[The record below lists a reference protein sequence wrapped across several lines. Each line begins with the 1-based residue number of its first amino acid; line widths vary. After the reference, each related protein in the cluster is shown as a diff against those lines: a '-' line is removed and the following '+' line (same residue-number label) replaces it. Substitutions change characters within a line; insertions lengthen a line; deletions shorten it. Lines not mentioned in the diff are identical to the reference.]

1 MARIPMGNFGNAMP
15 QVERIQMPQDQ
26 SGQMIAGALQNA
38 GNTIS
43 QIAQKRDEEQRQQEI
58 TNKNI
63 ELYQNKLQ
71 TQEAQLKLD
80 ESLTTDFSDKVADIK
95 NRVGNGDINAQQA
108 DEELKTWS
116 ADKFSQLKTELPGHS
131 QQELQQYWD
140 SNVNRQRGSFFPL
153 QLKAT
158 EQKGVVLSDRY
169 FDVATR
175 MGREDGKNYLLQ
187 NLSTLPLSQAQ
198 KENLALKYEST
209 RDIIEV
215 NKSITDA
222 VAANDISALEQT
234 ATGLKDK
241 KYLDGTTVQKYQT
254 EITSKISALQ
264 QRQQVNENKRLNEAE
279 KVLNDFKQNVL
290 TGQNLDLSYQ
300 NNVETAV
307 KGTALEGEYE
317 FYKKQ
322 SSDFIRFSK
331 LSTNQ
336 QLAEINQRKVK
347 QKESS
352 SADPVADNKILST
365 YQNIYDAKLKTNKEN
380 PTQALREKGIQ
391 LPEVNAL
398 DMKVNPAQF
407 TQNLVTIGSYQ
418 VAQRNVDSNATI
430 KPIPN
435 EVLSDAKKSWEEATP
450 NQKIDLISNLIS
462 QSRGIKGGDRIWG
475 AAIGQLSNG
484 DQAYT
489 MAGVARMNNFRSDA
503 GLDVATAI
511 VAGKQALKNKQM
523 IQPKDD
529 LLKQKFN
536 EYVGQ
541 SVSGET
547 ANMTYAAFQSI
558 YAYLT
563 EARGQQHKDADE
575 YKKEIGDTAL
585 SLATGGTY
593 SQDGN
598 FKDYNNNK
606 IGDWKVSKPYGMAD
620 STFEAKIQSGYKT
633 ISQQTGVSVND
644 LQNFRLS
651 RSGVRTAQNELLY
664 DLVNERGQ
672 PLTVKG
678 NIWRIRLQGV
688 TK

>member
-1 MARIPMGNFGNAMP
+1 MGNFGNAMP

-38 GNTIS
+38 GNAIG
-43 QIAQKRDEEQRQQEI
+43 QVAQKRDEEQRQQEI

-131 QQELQQYWD
+131 QLELQQYWD

-264 QRQQVNENKRLNEAE
+264 QRQQVNENKRFNEAE
-279 KVLNDFKQNVL
+279 KVTNQYIQAVL
-290 TGQNLDLSYQ
+290 TGQSLSLEYQ
-300 NNVETAV
+300 NNVEQAV
-307 KGTALEGEYE
+307 KGTPSEAEYQ
-317 FYKKQ
+317 FYTKQ

-331 LSTNQ
+331 LNTSQ

-365 YQNIYDAKLKTNKEN
+365 YQSIYDAKLKTNKEN

-529 LLKQKFN
+529 VLKQKFN

-575 YKKEIGDTAL
+575 YKKDIGDTAL

-633 ISQQTGVSVND
+633 ISQQTGISVND

-672 PLTVKG
+672 PLAVKG

>member
-198 KENLALKYEST
+198 KESMALKYEST

-215 NKSITDA
+215 NKSIADA

-254 EITSKISALQ
+254 EITSKIATLQ
-264 QRQQVNENKRLNEAE
+264 QRQQVSENKRFNEAE
-279 KVLNDFKQNVL
+279 KVTNQYIQAVL
-290 TGQNLDLSYQ
+290 TGQSLSLEYQ
-300 NNVETAV
+300 NNVEQAV
-307 KGTALEGEYE
+307 KGTPSEAEYQ
-317 FYKKQ
+317 FYTKQ

-331 LSTNQ
+331 LNTSQ
-336 QLAEINQRKVK
+336 QLAEINKRQVA
-347 QKESS
+347 QKNSS
-352 SADPVADNKILST
+352 SADPVAENKILST
-365 YQNIYDAKLKTNKEN
+365 YQQIYDAKLKTNKEN

-391 LPEVNAL
+391 LPEINAAEI
-398 DMKVNPAQF
+398 KVNPAQF
-407 TQNLVTIGSYQ
+407 VQNVVTIGSYQ
-418 VAQRNVDSNATI
+418 VAQQNTDSNATV
-430 KPIPN
+430 KPIP
-435 EVLSDAKKSWEEATP
+435 EESLPDAKKAWNEAGVS
-450 NQKIDLISNLIS
+450 QKIDLIGNLIS
-462 QSRGIKGGDRIWG
+462 QSKGIKGSEKIWG
-475 AAIGQLSNG
+475 SALGQLSNG
-484 DQAYT
+484 DQAYV
-489 MAGVARMNNFRSDA
+489 MAGVARMNNYRSDA

-529 LLKQKFN
+529 VLKQKFN

-541 SVSGET
+541 SVSGAT
-547 ANMTYAAFQSI
+547 ANMTFEAYKSI

-563 EARGQQHKDADE
+563 ETRGQQHKDADD
-575 YKKEIGDTAL
+575 YKEEIGNTAL

-593 SQDGN
+593 TQDGN
-598 FKDYNNNK
+598 FKDYTNRGIK
-606 IGDWKVSKPYGMAD
+606 DWKVSKPYGMAD

-633 ISQQTGVSVND
+633 ISQQTGLSVND
-644 LQNFRLS
+644 LQNFRLA
-651 RSGVRTAQNELLY
+651 RSSKTTPQGELMY
-664 DLVNERGQ
+664 DLINERGQ
-672 PLTVKG
+672 PLVVKG
-678 NIWRIRLQGV
+678 SVWRVRLQGV

>member
-1 MARIPMGNFGNAMP
+1 MGNFGNAMP

>member
-131 QQELQQYWD
+131 QLELQQYWD

-158 EQKGVVLSDRY
+158 EQKGAVLSDRY

-241 KYLDGTTVQKYQT
+241 KYLDGATVQKYQT

-264 QRQQVNENKRLNEAE
+264 QRQQVNENKRFNEAE
-279 KVLNDFKQNVL
+279 KVTNQYIQAVL
-290 TGQNLDLSYQ
+290 TGQSLSLEYQ
-300 NNVETAV
+300 NNVEQAV
-307 KGTALEGEYE
+307 KGTPSEAEYQ
-317 FYKKQ
+317 FYTKQ

-331 LSTNQ
+331 LNTSQ
-336 QLAEINQRKVK
+336 QLAEINKRQVA
-347 QKESS
+347 QKNSS
-352 SADPVADNKILST
+352 SADPVAENKILST
-365 YQNIYDAKLKTNKEN
+365 YQQIYDAKLKTNKEN

-391 LPEVNAL
+391 LPEINAAEI
-398 DMKVNPAQF
+398 KVNPAQF
-407 TQNLVTIGSYQ
+407 VQNVVTIGSYQ
-418 VAQRNVDSNATI
+418 VAQQNTDSNATV
-430 KPIPN
+430 KPIP
-435 EVLSDAKKSWEEATP
+435 EESLADAKKAWNEAGVS
-450 NQKIDLISNLIS
+450 QKIDLIGNLIS
-462 QSRGIKGGDRIWG
+462 QSKGIKGGEKIWG
-475 AAIGQLSNG
+475 SALGQLSNG
-484 DQAYT
+484 DQAYV

-529 LLKQKFN
+529 VLKQKFN

-541 SVSGET
+541 SVSGAT
-547 ANMTYAAFQSI
+547 ANMTFEAYKSI

-563 EARGQQHKDADE
+563 ETRGQQHKDADD
-575 YKKEIGDTAL
+575 YKEEIGNTAL

-593 SQDGN
+593 TQDGN
-598 FKDYNNNK
+598 FKDYTNRGIK
-606 IGDWKVSKPYGMAD
+606 DWKVSKPYGMTD
-620 STFEAKIQSGYKT
+620 SAFEAKIQSGYKT
-633 ISQQTGVSVND
+633 ISQQTGLSVND

>member
-1 MARIPMGNFGNAMP
+1 
-15 QVERIQMPQDQ
+15 
-26 SGQMIAGALQNA
+26 

-264 QRQQVNENKRLNEAE
+264 QRQQVNENKRFNEAE
-279 KVLNDFKQNVL
+279 KVTNQYIQAVL
-290 TGQNLDLSYQ
+290 TGQSLSLEYQ
-300 NNVETAV
+300 NNVEQAV
-307 KGTALEGEYE
+307 KGTPSEAEYQ
-317 FYKKQ
+317 FYTKQ

-331 LSTNQ
+331 LNTSQ
-336 QLAEINQRKVK
+336 QLAEINKRQVA
-347 QKESS
+347 QKNSS
-352 SADPVADNKILST
+352 SADPVAENKILST
-365 YQNIYDAKLKTNKEN
+365 YQQIYDAKLKTNKEN

-391 LPEVNAL
+391 LPEINAAEI
-398 DMKVNPAQF
+398 KVNPAQF
-407 TQNLVTIGSYQ
+407 VQNVVTIGSYQ
-418 VAQRNVDSNATI
+418 VAQQNTDSNATV
-430 KPIPN
+430 KPIP
-435 EVLSDAKKSWEEATP
+435 EESLADAKKAWNEAGVS
-450 NQKIDLISNLIS
+450 QKIDLIGNLIS
-462 QSRGIKGGDRIWG
+462 QSKGIKGGEKIWG
-475 AAIGQLSNG
+475 SALGQLSNG
-484 DQAYT
+484 DQAYV

-523 IQPKDD
+523 
-529 LLKQKFN
+529 
-536 EYVGQ
+536 
-541 SVSGET
+541 
-547 ANMTYAAFQSI
+547 
-558 YAYLT
+558 
-563 EARGQQHKDADE
+563 
-575 YKKEIGDTAL
+575 
-585 SLATGGTY
+585 
-593 SQDGN
+593 
-598 FKDYNNNK
+598 
-606 IGDWKVSKPYGMAD
+606 
-620 STFEAKIQSGYKT
+620 
-633 ISQQTGVSVND
+633 
-644 LQNFRLS
+644 
-651 RSGVRTAQNELLY
+651 
-664 DLVNERGQ
+664 
-672 PLTVKG
+672 
-678 NIWRIRLQGV
+678 
-688 TK
+688 

>member
-1 MARIPMGNFGNAMP
+1 MAKIPVGNFGNAMP
-15 QVERIQMPQDQ
+15 QVQRIQMPQDQ
-26 SGQMIAGALQNA
+26 SGQMLAGALQNIS
-38 GNTIS
+38 NTTG
-43 QIAQKRDEEQRQQEI
+43 QIGQQLDEQQRQQEL
-58 TNKNI
+58 TNKYI
-63 ELYQNKLQ
+63 EKYNND
-71 TQEAQLKLD
+71 TQEREGKLKLD
-80 ESLTTDFSDKVADIK
+80 ETLTGDFSDKVSEIK
-95 NRVGNGDINAQQA
+95 NRVGNGEINAKQA
-108 DEELKTWS
+108 DEELNTWS
-116 ADKFSQLKTELPGHS
+116 SERFNQLKTDLPGHA
-131 QQELQQYWD
+131 QQDLQRYWD
-140 SNVNRQRGSFFPL
+140 SNVNRQRSAFMPL
-153 QLKAT
+153 QLRAD
-158 EQKGVVLSDRY
+158 EQKGAVLGERY
-169 FDVATR
+169 FDVSTR
-175 MGREDGKNYLLQ
+175 MNRDEGKDYLMQ
-187 NLSTLPLSQAQ
+187 NLSSLPIGQAQ
-198 KENLALKYEST
+198 KESMVLKYETT
-209 RDIIEV
+209 RDMMEV
-215 NKSITDA
+215 NNDITNA
-222 VAANDISALEQT
+222 ISSNDISALET
-234 ATGLKDK
+234 IAANLKDK
-241 KYLDGTTVQKYQT
+241 KFLDGSVVQKYRT
-254 EITSKISALQ
+254 EIASKIATLQ
-264 QRQQVNENKRLNEAE
+264 QKQQVNENKRINEAE
-279 KVLNDFKQNVL
+279 KITNGFIQSVF
-290 TGQNLDLSYQ
+290 TGQSLSLEYQ
-300 NNVETAV
+300 NNVEQAV
-307 KGTALEGEYE
+307 KGTPSEAEFH

-365 YQNIYDAKLKTNKEN
+365 YQSIYDAKLKTNRED

-450 NQKIDLISNLIS
+450 NQKINLISNLIS

-575 YKKEIGDTAL
+575 YKKDIGDTAL

-672 PLTVKG
+672 PLKVKG

>member
-1 MARIPMGNFGNAMP
+1 MAKIPMGNFGNAMP

-26 SGQMIAGALQNA
+26 SGQMIAGALQNI
-38 GNTIS
+38 GNTATQIS
-43 QIAQKRDEEQRQQEI
+43 QQRDEQQRQQEV
-58 TNKNI
+58 TAKNI
-63 ELYQNKLQ
+63 ELYNNQLQ
-71 TQEAQLKLD
+71 AKEGQLKLD
-80 ESLTTDFSDKVADIK
+80 EALTGDFSNKVTDIK
-95 NRVGNGDINAQQA
+95 NRVGNGEINAQQA
-108 DEELKTWS
+108 DEELNAYS
-116 ADKFSQLKTELPGHS
+116 SEKFNSLKTELPGHA
-131 QQELQQYWD
+131 QQELQRYWD
-140 SNVNRQRGSFFPL
+140 SNVNRQRSSFFPL
-153 QLKAT
+153 QLKAD
-158 EQKGVVLSDRY
+158 EQKGSVMGERY
-169 FDVATR
+169 FDVSTR

-187 NLSTLPLSQAQ
+187 NLSSLPLLQAQ
-198 KENLALKYEST
+198 KEGMALKYEST
-209 RDIIEV
+209 RDIMEV
-215 NKSITDA
+215 NNDITNA
-222 VAANDISALEQT
+222 VSANDISALETT
-234 ATGLKDK
+234 AANLKDK
-241 KYLDGTTVQKYQT
+241 KYLDGSTVQKYRT
-254 EITSKISALQ
+254 EIASKIATLQ
-264 QRQQVNENKRLNEAE
+264 QKQQVNENKRLNEAE

-290 TGQNLDLSYQ
+290 TGQNLDLTYQ

-307 KGTALEGEYE
+307 KGTSLEGEYE

-347 QKESS
+347 QKETS
-352 SADPVADNKILST
+352 SADAVADNKILNT
-365 YQNIYDAKLKTNKEN
+365 YQSIYDSKLQTNKEN
-380 PTQALREKGIQ
+380 PNQALREKGIQ

-407 TQNLVTIGSYQ
+407 AQNLITIGSYQ

-435 EVLSDAKKSWEEATP
+435 EILSDAKKSWEEASP
-450 NQKIDLISNLIS
+450 NQKIDLIGNLIS

-511 VAGKQALKNKQM
+511 VSGKQALKNKQM

-620 STFEAKIQSGYKT
+620 STFESKIQSGYRT
-633 ISQQTGVSVND
+633 ISQQTGIPVND

-672 PLTVKG
+672 PLAVKG
-678 NIWRIRLQGV
+678 HIWRIRLQGV

>member
-1 MARIPMGNFGNAMP
+1 MAKIPMGNFGNAMP

-26 SGQMIAGALQNA
+26 SGQMLAGALQNI
-38 GNTIS
+38 GNTATQIS
-43 QIAQKRDEEQRQQEI
+43 QQRDEQQRQQEV
-58 TNKNI
+58 TAKNI
-63 ELYQNKLQ
+63 ELYNNQLQ
-71 TQEAQLKLD
+71 AKEGQLKLD
-80 ESLTTDFSDKVADIK
+80 EALTGDFSNKVADIK
-95 NRVGNGDINAQQA
+95 NRVGNGEINAQQA
-108 DEELKTWS
+108 DEELNTYS
-116 ADKFSQLKTELPGHS
+116 SEKFNSLKTELPGHA
-131 QQELQQYWD
+131 QQELQRYWD
-140 SNVNRQRGSFFPL
+140 SNVNRQRSSFFPL
-153 QLKAT
+153 QLKAD
-158 EQKGVVLSDRY
+158 EQKGSVMGERY
-169 FDVATR
+169 FDVSTR

-187 NLSTLPLSQAQ
+187 NLSSLPLSQAQ
-198 KENLALKYEST
+198 KEGMALKYEST
-209 RDIIEV
+209 RDIMEV
-215 NKSITDA
+215 NNDITNA
-222 VAANDISALEQT
+222 VSANDISALETT
-234 ATGLKDK
+234 AANLKDK
-241 KYLDGTTVQKYQT
+241 KYLDGSTVQKYRT
-254 EITSKISALQ
+254 EIASKIATLQ
-264 QRQQVNENKRLNEAE
+264 QKQQVNENKRLNEAE

-290 TGQNLDLSYQ
+290 TGQNLDLTYQ

-307 KGTALEGEYE
+307 KGTSLEGEYE

-336 QLAEINQRKVK
+336 QLAEINQRKLN
-347 QKESS
+347 QKNSS
-352 SADPVADNKILST
+352 SADAVADNKILNT
-365 YQNIYDAKLKTNKEN
+365 YQSIYDAKLQTNKEN
-380 PTQALREKGIQ
+380 PNQALREKGIQ

-407 TQNLVTIGSYQ
+407 AQNLITIGSYQ

-435 EVLSDAKKSWEEATP
+435 EILSDAKKSWDEATP

-475 AAIGQLSNG
+475 ATLGQLSNG

-529 LLKQKFN
+529 VLKQKFN

-575 YKKEIGDTAL
+575 YKKDIGDTAL

-633 ISQQTGVSVND
+633 ISQQTGIPVND

-651 RSGVRTAQNELLY
+651 QSGVKTAQNELLY

-672 PLTVKG
+672 PLAVKG